1 MASMKPLS
9 DKQKDILRFI
19 EGYIDEYG
27 YPPSIRDIQNNCDIS
42 STSVVKYNLDR
53 LQEKGL
59 MNRDSEVSRSISLN
73 IDQKTNTIKVPVL
86 GTITAGQPFP
96 LIEDSRWDLDE
107 LDMIDLPESFSY
119 IEEKIFALKVAG
131 YSMIDALIGDGDT
144 VILEKTDRARNGEMV
159 AAKINSENETT
170 LKRIYKEGDKTRL
183 QPENPQMD
191 PMYFPS
197 NDVSI
202 LGKVV
207 AVWRYLPTVS
217 YTHLTLPTSDLV

>member
-1 MASMKPLS
+1 MTNMKPLTE
-9 DKQKDILRFI
+9 KQKDILKFI
-19 EGYIDEYG
+19 EAYIEEYD

-73 IDQKTNTIKVPVL
+73 TETKTNSIKVPVL

-96 LIEDSRWDLDE
+96 LIEDDRWDLGE
-107 LDMIDLPESFSY
+107 MDMIDLPDNFSY
-119 IEEKIFALKVAG
+119 IEDKIFALKVSG
-131 YSMIDALIGDGDT
+131 YSMVDALIGDGDT
-144 VILEKTDRARNGEMV
+144 VILEKTNTAKNGDMV

-170 LKRIYKEGDKTRL
+170 LKRIYNEGTQTRL
-183 QPENPQMD
+183 QPENPLMD
-191 PMYFPS
+191 PFFYPS
-197 NDVSI
+197 KDISV

-207 AVWRYLPTVS
+207 AVWRYNPIK
-217 YTHLTLPTSDLV
+217 H

>member
-1 MASMKPLS
+1 MRNSKPLTE
-9 DKQKDILRFI
+9 KQKDILNFI
-19 EGYIDEYG
+19 ETYIEEFG

-59 MNRDSEVSRSISLN
+59 MNRDSEISRSISL
-73 IDQKTNTIKVPVL
+73 TNSEKSQTIKVPVL

-96 LIEDSRWDLDE
+96 MVEDSRWDVDE
-107 LDMIDLPESFSY
+107 LESIDLPDNFSY
-119 IEEKIFALKVAG
+119 IEDKIFALKVSG
-131 YSMIDALIGDGDT
+131 YSMVDALIGDGDT
-144 VILEKTDRARNGEMV
+144 IILEKTNKALNGEMV

-170 LKRIYKEGDKTRL
+170 LKRIFIEGNNTRL
-183 QPENPQMD
+183 QPENPLMD

-197 NDVSI
+197 KDVSI

-207 AVWRYLPTVS
+207 AVWRYMPNR
-217 YTHLTLPTSDLV
+217 

>member
-19 EGYIDEYG
+19 EGYIEEYG

-96 LIEDSRWDLDE
+96 LS
-107 LDMIDLPESFSY
+107 
-119 IEEKIFALKVAG
+119 
-131 YSMIDALIGDGDT
+131 LIH
-144 VILEKTDRARNGEMV
+144 I
-159 AAKINSENETT
+159 
-170 LKRIYKEGDKTRL
+170 
-183 QPENPQMD
+183 
-191 PMYFPS
+191 
-197 NDVSI
+197 
-202 LGKVV
+202 
-207 AVWRYLPTVS
+207 
-217 YTHLTLPTSDLV
+217 

>member
-1 MASMKPLS
+1 MTNMKPLTE
-9 DKQKDILRFI
+9 KQKDILKFI
-19 EGYIDEYG
+19 EAYIEEYD

-73 IDQKTNTIKVPVL
+73 TETKTNSIKVPVL

-96 LIEDSRWDLDE
+96 LIEDDRWDLSE
-107 LDMIDLPESFSY
+107 MDMIDLPDNFSY
-119 IEEKIFALKVAG
+119 IEDKIFALKVSG
-131 YSMIDALIGDGDT
+131 YSMVDALIGDGDT
-144 VILEKTDRARNGEMV
+144 VILEKTNIAKNGDMV

-170 LKRIYKEGDKTRL
+170 LKRIYNEGTLTRL
-183 QPENPQMD
+183 QPENPLMD
-191 PMYFPS
+191 PFFYPS
-197 NDVSI
+197 KDISV

-207 AVWRYLPTVS
+207 AVWRYNPIS
-217 YTHLTLPTSDLV
+217 H

>member
-19 EGYIDEYG
+19 EGYIEEYG

-170 LKRIYKEGDKTRL
+170 LKRIYKEGEKTRL

-197 NDVSI
+197 NDISI

-207 AVWRYLPTVS
+207 AVWRLS
-217 YTHLTLPTSDLV
+217 LIHI

>member
-1 MASMKPLS
+1 MAIMKPLS
-9 DKQKDILRFI
+9 DKQKDILKFI

-59 MNRDSEVSRSISLN
+59 MNRDSEVSRSISLKTEH
-73 IDQKTNTIKVPVL
+73 KTNTIKVPVL

-96 LIEDSRWDLDE
+96 LIDDSRWNLDDQ
-107 LDMIDLPESFSY
+107 DMIDLPENFSH
-119 IEEKIFALKVAG
+119 IEEKIFALKVNG

-144 VILEKTDRARNGEMV
+144 IILEKSHNARNGEMV

-170 LKRIYKEGDKTRL
+170 LKRIFKEGNKTRL
-183 QPENPQMD
+183 QPENPLME

-207 AVWRYLPTVS
+207 AVWRYLPNGK
-217 YTHLTLPTSDLV
+217 

>member
-19 EGYIDEYG
+19 EGYIEEYG

-170 LKRIYKEGDKTRL
+170 LKRIYKEGEKTRL

-197 NDVSI
+197 NDISI

-207 AVWRYLPTVS
+207 AVWTYLPTGK
-217 YTHLTLPTSDLV
+217 

>member
-19 EGYIDEYG
+19 EGYIEEYG

-170 LKRIYKEGDKTRL
+170 LKRIYKEGEKTRL

-197 NDVSI
+197 NDISI

-207 AVWRYLPTVS
+207 AVWRYLQTGK
-217 YTHLTLPTSDLV
+217 

>member
-1 MASMKPLS
+1 MTNMKPLTE
-9 DKQKDILRFI
+9 KQKDILKFI
-19 EGYIDEYG
+19 EAYIEEYD

-73 IDQKTNTIKVPVL
+73 TETKTNSIKVPVL

-96 LIEDSRWDLDE
+96 LIEDDRWDLSE
-107 LDMIDLPESFSY
+107 MDMIDLPDNFSY
-119 IEEKIFALKVAG
+119 IEDKIFALKVSG
-131 YSMIDALIGDGDT
+131 YSMVDALIGDGDT
-144 VILEKTDRARNGEMV
+144 VILEKTNIAKNGDMV

-170 LKRIYKEGDKTRL
+170 LKRIYNEGTLTRL
-183 QPENPQMD
+183 QPENPLMD
-191 PMYFPS
+191 PSFYPS
-197 NDVSI
+197 KDISV

-207 AVWRYLPTVS
+207 AVWRYNPIS
-217 YTHLTLPTSDLV
+217 H

>member
-19 EGYIDEYG
+19 EGYIEEYG

-159 AAKINSENETT
+159 AC
-170 LKRIYKEGDKTRL
+170 LLY
-183 QPENPQMD
+183 
-191 PMYFPS
+191 
-197 NDVSI
+197 
-202 LGKVV
+202 
-207 AVWRYLPTVS
+207 
-217 YTHLTLPTSDLV
+217 TSDAADE